1 MGQDNRID
9 RLQAKVEE
17 QQELIAVLYKQL
29 DEKDNHTY
37 VGETHTL
44 HCSDGELVIGYG
56 SIDEDKTLVMDA
68 DQLFRDLPSII
79 SMVTKEQKKMQEMHL
94 KMIKEALV

>member
-1 MGQDNRID
+1 MGQDNR
-9 RLQAKVEE
+9 VEKLE
-17 QQELIAVLYKQL
+17 AQIEILKAQL
-29 DEKDNHTY
+29 KEAQSHTY
-37 VGETHTL
+37 IYDTDSL
-44 HCSDGELVIGYG
+44 WCSDGELYIGYN
-56 SIDEDKTLVMDA
+56 DNKTLVMDV

>member
-1 MGQDNRID
+1 MGQNNR
-9 RLQAKVEE
+9 VEKLE
-17 QQELIAVLYKQL
+17 AQIEILKAQL
-29 DEKDNHTY
+29 KEAQSHTY
-37 VGETHTL
+37 IYDTHTL
-44 HCSDGELVIGYG
+44 WCSDGELYFGYN
-56 SIDEDKTLVMDA
+56 DDKTLVMNV